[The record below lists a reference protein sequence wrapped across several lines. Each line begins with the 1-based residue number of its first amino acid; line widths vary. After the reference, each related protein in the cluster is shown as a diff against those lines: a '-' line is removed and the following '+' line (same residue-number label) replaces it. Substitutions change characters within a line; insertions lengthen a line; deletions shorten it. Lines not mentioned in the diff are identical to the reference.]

1 MIKKIADKVWKV
13 DVDSNVYFL
22 DLDDKIVIDTGPRA
36 HRSTVELFL
45 SKVIDFKK
53 VNKVIFTHLHADHTG
68 NFDLFPNAKFFASKE
83 TIEDFKKDPAGSVLE
98 PVLAAKLSLKLN
110 EIEDFNGLK
119 VISTPGHTRGSICIW
134 YEKEKVLFTGDTKF
148 KYAYGRTDLPTSAP
162 DKIEESIKKLGN
174 YKYKVLAPGHDY

>member
-36 HRSTVELFL
+36 HRIVEEEKQIGALKL
-45 SKVIDFKK
+45 KIEEPELDIKEKEKLYSQIDK
-53 VNKVIFTHLHADHTG
+53 
-68 NFDLFPNAKFFASKE
+68 
-83 TIEDFKKDPAGSVLE
+83 LE
-98 PVLAAKLSLKLN
+98 EQIDNKLN